1 MTSHKSRKTFRLWQ
15 SLEEQLNSLA
25 ASNGISPA
33 KMLNILVMEALAARG
48 QPAPVL
54 TPVPDPEPDTTEPHP
69 LDAHD
74 AF

>member
-1 MTSHKSRKTFRLWQ
+1 MTSSKQRKTFRLWQ
-15 SLEEQLNSLA
+15 SLEEQVYTIA

-48 QPAPVL
+48 QPTPLL
-54 TPVPDPEPDTTEPHP
+54 TPVPDPEPEPTEPHP
-69 LDAHD
+69 LDEHD